1 MLKHIA
7 PIAIHFAVEAKH
19 LLPWPFDKLNGRIKV
34 HKTLQ
39 ICTRETEYFK
49 TGGTRYTE
57 FKFPAKIV
65 MAFSPG
71 TNVANYQQF
80 LNQKASGVNT
90 KKNLRLAL
98 NSQLQTFSIHLIKF

>member
-19 LLPWPFDKLNGRIKV
+19 LLPWPFDKLNGGIKV

-65 MAFSPG
+65 MAFFQTLAITWWFDKG
-71 TNVANYQQF
+71 TSIVSKS
-80 LNQKASGVNT
+80 KAGV
-90 KKNLRLAL
+90 
-98 NSQLQTFSIHLIKF
+98 I

>member
-19 LLPWPFDKLNGRIKV
+19 LLPWPFDKLNGGIKV

-39 ICTRETEYFK
+39 IYTRETEYFK

-57 FKFPAKIV
+57 FKFLTKIELV
-65 MAFSPG
+65 FSQ
-71 TNVANYQQF
+71 TLANTWWF
-80 LNQKASGVNT
+80 N
-90 KKNLRLAL
+90 
-98 NSQLQTFSIHLIKF
+98 